1 MIPKYRAWN
10 KSTKEMYGDD
20 DVVDVDIEK
29 KEILVKTTSCK
40 RLSYNFFRRCRINV
54 INWLYRQR

>member
-20 DVVDVDIEK
+20 DVVDVNIEK
-29 KEILVKTTSCK
+29 KYFL
-40 RLSYNFFRRCRINV
+40 
-54 INWLYRQR
+54 